1 MNTDTV
7 SVTPPY
13 TYPRRDT
20 IQYNLDYLNPRL
32 KGVTMTYRSAIKNGY
47 VNSGKWFGCRQ
58 SYNKRFEGLVA
69 WQNEMIN
76 IINYVKQNRANG
88 IDTVAVVHGYDH
100 PNPDI
105 VATYIYTRG
114 GVK

>member
-1 MNTDTV
+1 MNTETMTAT
-7 SVTPPY
+7 VTPPY

-20 IQYNLDYLNPRL
+20 IQFNLDYLTPHL

-47 VNSGKWFGCRQ
+47 VNSGKRFGCRQ

-69 WQNEMIN
+69 WQNEMVA

-88 IDTVAVVHGYDH
+88 IDTVAVVHGYSH
-100 PNPDI
+100 PHPDI
-105 VATYIYTRG
+105 VTTYIYTR
-114 GVK
+114 